1 MKVLYIHIGTPKTAT
16 TAIQEFCLDN
26 QEALNQKGYC
36 YPVFPFEYP
45 DAPKTRNGHFLV
57 GVAHDFGLEGIEEK
71 EQKEFREGL
80 DTVNSLFENY
90 DNVILSDEI
99 IWRSTFSKR
108 KSLWEELKK
117 ESEAGGFQV
126 KVIVYLRRQDTF
138 CVSWWN
144 QLVKMGTRDVAR
156 EGLKVYMENV
166 PPAMQLDYYK
176 KLEKISII
184 LGRDN
189 VLVRRFGKEY
199 FEGGSIYTDF
209 LQTVGL
215 KLEDGFTVA
224 KDIRNYS
231 LEGNNH
237 EIKRILNSLQMN
249 PVQNKFIL
257 QVLTDC
263 SQVSEKMHSFAMLS
277 KEEIQEFMERYEEG
291 NRRIVQDYLKGE
303 GELFHIGEIK
313 KPVWKQENP
322 YMQEDILRFIGK
334 GFIYLLEENHKLKA
348 ELKLVKAD
356 IDRLKRDTSRHKQL
370 FKKLRHPFRAVAH
383 RVKGR
388 ISALWRNK

>member
-1 MKVLYIHIGTPKTAT
+1 M
-16 TAIQEFCLDN
+16 
-26 QEALNQKGYC
+26 
-36 YPVFPFEYP
+36 
-45 DAPKTRNGHFLV
+45 
-57 GVAHDFGLEGIEEK
+57 
-71 EQKEFREGL
+71 
-80 DTVNSLFENY
+80 
-90 DNVILSDEI
+90 
-99 IWRSTFSKR
+99 
-108 KSLWEELKK
+108 
-117 ESEAGGFQV
+117 
-126 KVIVYLRRQDTF
+126 
-138 CVSWWN
+138 
-144 QLVKMGTRDVAR
+144 
-156 EGLKVYMENV
+156 
-166 PPAMQLDYYK
+166 
-176 KLEKISII
+176 
-184 LGRDN
+184 
-189 VLVRRFGKEY
+189 
-199 FEGGSIYTDF
+199 
-209 LQTVGL
+209 QTVGL
-215 KLEDGFTVA
+215 KLEDGFTIA

-237 EIKRILNSLQMN
+237 EIKRTLNSLQMN

-277 KEEIQEFMERYEEG
+277 KEDIQEFMERYEEG

-303 GELFHIGEIK
+303 GELFHIGEVK

-356 IDRLKRDTSRHKQL
+356 IDRLKRDTSKHKQL

>member
-1 MKVLYIHIGTPKTAT
+1 ML
-16 TAIQEFCLDN
+16 FRS
-26 QEALNQKGYC
+26 QKGYC

-45 DAPKTRNGHFLV
+45 DAPQTRNGHFLV

-291 NRRIVQDYLKGE
+291 NRRGGTD
-303 GELFHIGEIK
+303 
-313 KPVWKQENP
+313 
-322 YMQEDILRFIGK
+322 
-334 GFIYLLEENHKLKA
+334 
-348 ELKLVKAD
+348 
-356 IDRLKRDTSRHKQL
+356 
-370 FKKLRHPFRAVAH
+370 H
-383 RVKGR
+383 R
-388 ISALWRNK
+388 

>member
-45 DAPKTRNGHFLV
+45 DAPQTRNGHFLV

-334 GFIYLLEENHKLKA
+334 GFIYLLEEIK
-348 ELKLVKAD
+348 
-356 IDRLKRDTSRHKQL
+356 
-370 FKKLRHPFRAVAH
+370 
-383 RVKGR
+383 
-388 ISALWRNK
+388 ISTFF